1 MNTTIKALQKLYEK
15 LGGNL
20 SDTYSD
26 IAHGKKVGKYCL
38 IPNMIKAI
46 AKKAPSGGAS
56 LPAVT
61 SEDNGDVLTVVEGAW
76 AKAEA
81 PSGGDGVDVYDIY
94 QTDPITGYFF
104 IDATMA
110 EVQASVTAK
119 NVLFRNVPFGGL
131 GDVTLMTGYRIY
143 EDSENDDAL
152 TLELVQEGNGYNGDT
167 FSTYYRKYKFVGY
180 NGSLRGQV
188 ATNGYEVIE
197 QANLIVTMSK
207 SVDED
212 THDVSYYCDVTYSDI
227 ADAFDTKPVLL
238 AFDDTFDADERT
250 NQFVQMRS
258 FENASNKIEYYAVID
273 STLSP
278 ATTTSTFV
286 AYSLNEDD
294 EVTKTTLGTVALTS
308 I

>member
-1 MNTTIKALQKLYEK
+1 MSTVKALKNLYVK

-20 SDTYSD
+20 TDTYSD
-26 IAHGKKVGKYCL
+26 IAHGKKVGNYCL
-38 IPNMIKAI
+38 IPNVIKAI
-46 AKKAPSGGAS
+46 AK
-56 LPAVT
+56 
-61 SEDNGDVLTVVEGAW
+61 
-76 AKAEA
+76 KAEA
-81 PSGGDGVDVYDIY
+81 PSGGDGGDGVDVYDMY

-143 EDSENDDAL
+143 EDSENDDTL
-152 TLELVQEGNGYNGDT
+152 TLELVQEGNNYNGDT
-167 FSTYYRKYKFVGY
+167 FSAYYRKYKFVEY

-207 SVDED
+207 SVDAD
-212 THDVSYYCDVTYSDI
+212 TQDVSYYCDATYSDI

-238 AFDDTFDADERT
+238 AFGDTFDADERT

-278 ATTTSTFV
+278 STTTSTFV
-286 AYSLNEDD
+286 AYSINEDD
-294 EVTKTTLGTVALTS
+294 EVTKTALGTVALTQGN
-308 I
+308 

>member
-46 AKKAPSGGAS
+46 AKKAPSDDAF

-76 AKAEA
+76 AKADA
-81 PSGGDGVDVYDIY
+81 PSGSGVDVYDMY
-94 QTDPITGYFF
+94 QTDPTESYYY

-110 EVQASVTAK
+110 EVQASITAK
-119 NVLFRNVPFGGL
+119 NVLFRIVPYGGL
-131 GDVTLMTGYRIY
+131 GDITLMTEYRIY

-152 TLELVQEGNGYNGDT
+152 TLELVQEGTSYNGNRFD
-167 FSTYYRKYKFVGY
+167 TYYFKYKFVEY
-180 NGSLRGQV
+180 NGSLRGEV
-188 ATNGYEVIE
+188 VTNGYETIE

-212 THDVSYYCDVTYSDI
+212 TQDVSYYCDATYSDI
-227 ADAFDTKPVLL
+227 AYAFYTKPVLL

-258 FENASNKIEYYAVID
+258 YENASNKIEYYAVID

-286 AYSLNEDD
+286 AYSIDED
-294 EVTKTTLGTVALTS
+294 EAVTKTTLGTVALTS